1 MPTEQRHF
9 ASVNLWQ
16 WSGTI
21 FLTPHMNIFY
31 HMFNSK
37 QRRKRRMLF
46 ICHYKNNALKND
58 ADTDVLASKSDV
70 IHKMYKVEIKKRTI
84 TFAFLYRNSQ
94 KLFCIYIH
102 FVGGIAKVEYFLFEL
117 LMALEWFLQRACF
130 FLFFFLFCF

>member
-1 MPTEQRHF
+1 
-9 ASVNLWQ
+9 
-16 WSGTI
+16 
-21 FLTPHMNIFY
+21 MNIFY

-58 ADTDVLASKSDV
+58 ADTDSLASKSDV
-70 IHKMYKVEIKKRTI
+70 QSGNKETYYNICLSVQKFTKII
-84 TFAFLYRNSQ
+84 LY
-94 KLFCIYIH
+94 IYIYIYTH

-130 FLFFFLFCF
+130 FLFFFCLFLITFLSKFNNKKKNKT